1 MQNIYLLLK
10 VFNVF
15 IFMPFFVKKL
25 FDKAAVRLDFTVFY
39 SYALSICF
47 ISWLYVLLLRVIP
60 YQSHAFYIVS
70 TALPFILFFCY
81 HYKEAYSFC
90 THLYC
95 SLKNMDIQNKTFAY
109 LFLLVVILVVLSFFN
124 QPILGNDSLQ
134 YIYLSKLI
142 NSLHDVSFYPSTSPV
157 DQRGFIVPWSHPLG
171 YPGLLAYAQ
180 LGLTDQYDTVLKLFS
195 LSALLITAFGMATCL
210 FPKDRRADFFGAT
223 LLVATPLVLGGQLE
237 VHVDTT
243 RILMFFA
250 SFLFLY
256 DYMKNAT
263 HLDSTQYHMKAFLLL
278 GLLNGYGCFMH
289 SSGILTYVMC
299 IGSYLLVLLLR
310 HRVAF
315 FDASFLRRQVILV
328 SLSTC
333 VMLLII
339 SIDLYKTIKV
349 HGRILSD
356 LENIK
361 IYNYLK
367 SDYASY
373 LQLSRGLDDLS
384 TKITSGLG
392 RIFTE
397 IDLFGA
403 GYILYVF
410 ILPFAIKNML
420 IQKEFSI
427 ETMSHL
433 NVLLFFS
440 LVLTCTFLGINTFV
454 FNPRYLLQI
463 QPIVCLA
470 VACQLKR
477 IW

>member
-1 MQNIYLLLK
+1 MQNIYILLK

-15 IFMPFFVKKL
+15 LFMPFFVKKL
-25 FDKAAVRLDFTVFY
+25 FDKAAVKLDFTIFY
-39 SYALSICF
+39 SYALSICL

-70 TALPFILFFCY
+70 TALPFVLFFIY
-81 HYKEAYSFC
+81 HYKEAYGFC
-90 THLYC
+90 ARLYC
-95 SLKNMDIQNKTFAY
+95 SLKYMDIQNKIFAY
-109 LFLLVVILVVLSFFN
+109 LFFLVVVLIVLNYFN
-124 QPILGNDSLQ
+124 MPVLGNDSLQ

-157 DQRGFIVPWSHPLG
+157 DLRGFIAPWSHPLG

-180 LGLTDQYDTVLKLFS
+180 LGLTDQHDAVLKLFS
-195 LSALLITAFGMATCL
+195 LSALLMTAFGMATCL

-223 LLVATPLVLGGQLE
+223 LLVATPLVFGGQLE

-256 DYMKNAT
+256 DYMKNASGS
-263 HLDSTQYHMKAFLLL
+263 DSIQYDVKAFLIL
-278 GLLNGYGCFMH
+278 GILNGYGCFMH

-299 IGSYLLVLLLR
+299 IGSYLFVFLFR
-310 HRVAF
+310 HRAAF
-315 FDASFLRRQVILV
+315 FDVSFLRRQVILI

-361 IYNYLK
+361 IYSYLK

-384 TKITSGLG
+384 TKIVSGLG
-392 RIFTE
+392 RIFTD

-403 GYILYVF
+403 GYILYLL
-410 ILPFAIKNML
+410 ILPFAVKNML
-420 IQKEFSI
+420 AKKELSI

-440 LVLTCTFLGINTFV
+440 LALTCTFIGINTFV